1 MPRMPGRWDR
11 TIPRPFIP
19 SAQVWSGCRPAHVR
33 GWPPRPWPAWATAW
47 PTYCHAATPG
57 ARHPAAC
64 EGSPG
69 RHDHGRA
76 GRAAVRT
83 SRTCGRIFNIEVRQS
98 MHLLGALVAPEYC
111 RPTAP
116 SSLPAELGDHLAE
129 IASRPTGAR
138 QARHVGATLRSSAQG
153 LSQPQE
159 RTTPSAT
166 PTPPGPCGAAS
177 MVICCRSA
185 TSRNT

>member
-1 MPRMPGRWDR
+1 MPHAPGRWDR
-11 TIPRPFIP
+11 TIPRPSP
-19 SAQVWSGCRPAHVR
+19 LPYRSGRVVILPTFVAGHQGPDLPGRPP
-33 GWPPRPWPAWATAW
+33 GPPTAT
-47 PTYCHAATPG
+47 PPTPG

-64 EGSPG
+64 VQGSPG

-98 MHLLGALVAPEYC
+98 MHLLGALVALGTAGP
-111 RPTAP
+111 RAP

-138 QARHVGATLRSSAQG
+138 HVGATLRSSAQG

-159 RTTPSAT
+159 RTAPSAT
-166 PTPPGPCGAAS
+166 FTPPGPCGAAS

-185 TSRNT
+185 TSRST